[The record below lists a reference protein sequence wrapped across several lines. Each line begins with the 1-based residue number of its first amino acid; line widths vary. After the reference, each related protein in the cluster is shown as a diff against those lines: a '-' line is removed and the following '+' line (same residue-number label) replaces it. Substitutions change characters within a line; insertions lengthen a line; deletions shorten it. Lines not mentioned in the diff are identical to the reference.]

1 MNIYFSAKQ
10 LCIPF
15 LANRTN
21 CHIFHLV
28 MISSTSGNAKA
39 HTISNIEVQNVAC
52 KKKKKPEIPYSMGH
66 SSFLR
71 YYAPDIQNCSLKKT
85 LKSK

>member
-1 MNIYFSAKQ
+1 
-10 LCIPF
+10 
-15 LANRTN
+15 
-21 CHIFHLV
+21 

-52 KKKKKPEIPYSMGH
+52 KKKKKKKTEIPNTMGY
-66 SSFLR
+66 SSFLS